1 MVDLHVLEPLDLP
14 QRDRIPGERP
24 ESHGVRKPGEISL
37 GCCQSNRVQVNL
49 AKGTSCKRDGSAG
62 DEG

>member
-14 QRDRIPGERP
+14 QRE
-24 ESHGVRKPGEISL
+24 KPDEISL